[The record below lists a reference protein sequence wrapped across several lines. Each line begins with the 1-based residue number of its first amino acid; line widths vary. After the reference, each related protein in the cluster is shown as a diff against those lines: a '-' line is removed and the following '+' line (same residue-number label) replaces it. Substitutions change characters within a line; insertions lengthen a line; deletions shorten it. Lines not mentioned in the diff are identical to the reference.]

1 MIRAYEQKDFET
13 IKRIHQ
19 STGLPP
25 NCFPDARQ
33 PLFTV
38 KVIAEECGE
47 VVQAGFV
54 KLTGEAYVLV
64 DHHFSTPEN
73 RLAIME
79 SLVIRGLHE
88 AALAQEVTCQH
99 CKNVIGV
106 RPGLEDVS
114 CWLPPGMEKS
124 FWPRLKVLGFEKSK
138 WQSYTALL
146 R

>member
-1 MIRAYEQKDFET
+1 MIRAYEQRDFDQ

-25 NCFPDARQ
+25 NCFPDARR
-33 PLFTV
+33 PLFLV
-38 KVIAEECGE
+38 KLIAEERGE

-54 KLTGEAYVLV
+54 KLTGEAYVLI
-64 DHHFSTPEN
+64 DHKFSTPED

-79 SLVIRGLHE
+79 SLVIRGLHD
-88 AALAQEVTCQH
+88 AAMPQSVTCSE
-99 CKNVIGV
+99 CKATIGA
-106 RPGLEDVS
+106 RPGLDDVS
-114 CWLPPGMEKS
+114 CWLPPGLEKS